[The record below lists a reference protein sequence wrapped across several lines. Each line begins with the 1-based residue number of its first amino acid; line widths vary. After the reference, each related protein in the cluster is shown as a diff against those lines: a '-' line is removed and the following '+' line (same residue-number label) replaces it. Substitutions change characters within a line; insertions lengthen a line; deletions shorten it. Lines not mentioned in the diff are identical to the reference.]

1 MLAEKDISNQ
11 PNISEPNQ
19 VSNIESIKEDNINEK
34 LSENENKLEENS
46 NGNNGRWEKKEHLR
60 FLAGCLLYKNNWK
73 KVETYVRTRTS
84 TQIRSHAQKYLKK
97 LEKKYFSKDS
107 LNKSPNDSFTD
118 DFNFNEIVL
127 NTKDKNDKNKKDN
140 ETNNISNK
148 NNNEINTN
156 NNLVNNE
163 EEKKNENDNND
174 IINNE
179 ILNNINN
186 NIDIKEEK
194 NSFLKIDGIENIGN
208 KTRLSEAKI
217 NQLVEDLNKE
227 NFNIEVIERYI
238 IYIFRPNKKCEDLS
252 KPEIKKSVSK
262 NNNTHNKT
270 SKNIFLCQKQK
281 REINYESKIKD
292 LLNTNN
298 PNDLEQLIKIFHNQ
312 NTTQER
318 DILIYLLENN

>member
-1 MLAEKDISNQ
+1 MLAEKDISPQ
-11 PNISEPNQ
+11 SNISEQNQ
-19 VSNIESIKEDNINEK
+19 PSNIESIKEENNNEK

-97 LEKKYFSKDS
+97 LEKKYCSKDFK
-107 LNKSPNDSFTD
+107 NKSPNDSFSD
-118 DFNFNEIVL
+118 DNNEFSFNP
-127 NTKDKNDKNKKDN
+127 KDKNVKNKKDN
-140 ETNNISNK
+140 DINNK
-148 NNNEINTN
+148 NDNINSN
-156 NNLVNNE
+156 NNVINNE

-179 ILNNINN
+179 KINNINN
-186 NIDIKEEK
+186 NIDIEEEK
-194 NSFLKIDGIENIGN
+194 NSLLKMDGIENIDN
-208 KTRLSEAKI
+208 KTRLSDAKI
-217 NQLVEDLNKE
+217 KQLVEDLNKE
-227 NFNIEVIERYI
+227 DFNIEVIERYI

-252 KPEIKKSVSK
+252 KPEIKKSFSK
-262 NNNTHNKT
+262 NNNTHNKA

-298 PNDLEQLIKIFHNQ
+298 PNDLEQLIKIYHNQ

-318 DILIYLLENN
+318 DILLFLLENN

>member
-1 MLAEKDISNQ
+1 MQ
-11 PNISEPNQ
+11 
-19 VSNIESIKEDNINEK
+19 
-34 LSENENKLEENS
+34 
-46 NGNNGRWEKKEHLR
+46 
-60 FLAGCLLYKNNWK
+60 
-73 KVETYVRTRTS
+73 
-84 TQIRSHAQKYLKK
+84 
-97 LEKKYFSKDS
+97 
-107 LNKSPNDSFTD
+107 
-118 DFNFNEIVL
+118 
-127 NTKDKNDKNKKDN
+127 
-140 ETNNISNK
+140 
-148 NNNEINTN
+148 
-156 NNLVNNE
+156 
-163 EEKKNENDNND
+163 
-174 IINNE
+174 
-179 ILNNINN
+179 
-186 NIDIKEEK
+186 K

-217 NQLVEDLNKE
+217 KQLVEDLNKE